1 MDAIRRRIL
10 SLIEPAEESTI
21 GNKIYAFGMFAVIVA
36 SMIPLASR
44 EPPETYRVLE
54 TVTLIAFV
62 VDYLL
67 RLCTADLRMKQ
78 GTASFLR
85 YPLGPLAICDLLAIL
100 SYLIPASFPLH
111 LLRLLRLIRGVKVLR
126 IFKSFRIVRSI
137 STLLEIIKEQRSALY
152 AVCLLAIGYIFICAL
167 VIFNVEPETFPTFF
181 DAVYWATVSLTTV
194 GYGDIYPVS
203 TAGRVISMLSS
214 VFGIAIIALPA
225 GIITAGFLDRIR
237 EKKDD

>member
-1 MDAIRRRIL
+1 MDSFRRRIL
-10 SLIEPAEESTI
+10 SIIEQTEESGI
-21 GNKIYAFGMFAVIVA
+21 GNKIYAFGMFVVIVA
-36 SMIPLASR
+36 SMIPLAAK

-54 TVTLIAFV
+54 TVTFIIFV

-67 RLCTADLRMKQ
+67 RLGTADLRMKQ
-78 GTASFLR
+78 GAASFLR
-85 YPLGPLAICDLLAIL
+85 YPLGPLAVCDLLAIL
-100 SYLIPASFPLH
+100 SYLIPVIFPLH
-111 LLRLLRLIRGVKVLR
+111 LLRLLRLIRGLKVLR

-137 STLLEIIKEQRSALY
+137 SMILEIIREQRSALI
-152 AVCLLAIGYIFICAL
+152 AVCLLAVGYVFICAL

-203 TAGRVISMLSS
+203 PVGRVIAMLSS
-214 VFGIAIIALPA
+214 VFGIAIIALPS

-237 EKKDD
+237 GKKDD